1 MEKSRFQ
8 KELADSEIKRYLLYL
23 KATEMERQLDLPLDI
38 IKQIREKVVAQ
49 APITEFPIIMGPSQ
63 NAANATTYGFAEL
76 ESDEEK

>member
-23 KATEMERQLDLPLDI
+23 KATEMERQLGLSIDI
-38 IKQIREKVVAQ
+38 IKQIRAKVIAQ
-49 APITEFPIIMGPSQ
+49 APITEFPIIMSPSQ
-63 NAANATTYGFAEL
+63 SAANATTFGFAEL